1 MIVIVMIIFFSPLYS
16 SSDQDLAE
24 FYRTYSAPVV
34 SQGLSCV
41 GLSFRLRDSIAEKI
55 PALRRSLVI
64 ASCEEWVEDLDIY
77 VAKPDP
83 GVDTVKEH
91 VMVAVRILCRETEQ
105 RVLVLLDSGYH
116 VPRLIVVT
124 SDGAWPHTGRFV
136 QSDTAK
142 SRKEY
147 EFSWKNESYVHW
159 TINETRKGRTSVSIL
174 TNLQYKKTN
183 QLQCFDDFL
192 TNKIHV
198 YYVTQTWS
206 NLIYTRSSFD
216 SSLGYS
222 EKRNLLYDFRTLVAR
237 DENGPCAG
245 VYVKF
250 NEPNWNAHFTLFYKV
265 ITSVHIPIDYQIYTD
280 TFELSSCNNVRQN
293 DIDHLF
299 QNDKG
304 ERIES
309 KFPVTSVLQEPSL
322 MAGVAEVAH
331 LLNTSE
337 DKLGI
342 LLEDT
347 AKMYLDR
354 EFIRE
359 LLHLNYAVDPF
370 EQAKPLID

>member
-1 MIVIVMIIFFSPLYS
+1 MSNRSNISDDRNSTDYCFSSLYS

-174 TNLQYKKTN
+174 SNLLYKKTN
-183 QLQCFDDFL
+183 QLQCFIDFL

-198 YYVTQTWS
+198 YY
-206 NLIYTRSSFD
+206 
-216 SSLGYS
+216 
-222 EKRNLLYDFRTLVAR
+222 
-237 DENGPCAG
+237 
-245 VYVKF
+245 
-250 NEPNWNAHFTLFYKV
+250 
-265 ITSVHIPIDYQIYTD
+265 
-280 TFELSSCNNVRQN
+280 
-293 DIDHLF
+293 
-299 QNDKG
+299 
-304 ERIES
+304 
-309 KFPVTSVLQEPSL
+309 
-322 MAGVAEVAH
+322 M
-331 LLNTSE
+331 
-337 DKLGI
+337 
-342 LLEDT
+342 
-347 AKMYLDR
+347 
-354 EFIRE
+354 FIM
-359 LLHLNYAVDPF
+359 LHRRGA
-370 EQAKPLID
+370 I